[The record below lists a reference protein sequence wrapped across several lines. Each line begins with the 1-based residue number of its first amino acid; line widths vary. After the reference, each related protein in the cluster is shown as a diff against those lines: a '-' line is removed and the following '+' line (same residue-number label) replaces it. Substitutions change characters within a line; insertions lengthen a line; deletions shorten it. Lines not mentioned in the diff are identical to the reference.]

1 MKNNGFSPFFY
12 RRETVMLLVSQ
23 IRERMKKTKQNKHT
37 YKPSFVSSGQLER
50 VLGSPILVS
59 YSDLWNVNSSFQG
72 SDKSQVTVFSDLD
85 NCAKFWLQTL

>member
-1 MKNNGFSPFFY
+1 
-12 RRETVMLLVSQ
+12 MLLLSQ

-37 YKPSFVSSGQLER
+37 YKPTFVSPGQLER

-59 YSDLWNVNSSFQG
+59 YSDLWNVNASFQG

-85 NCAKFWLQTL
+85 ISAKFWLQTLWNQGLTS